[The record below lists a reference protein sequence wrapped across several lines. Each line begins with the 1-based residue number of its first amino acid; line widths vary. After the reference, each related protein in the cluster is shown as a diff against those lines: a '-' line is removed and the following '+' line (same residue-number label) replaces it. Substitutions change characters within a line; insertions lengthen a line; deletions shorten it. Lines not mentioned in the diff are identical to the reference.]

1 MSCIAGFGAYLPPT
15 VITNQQLS
23 AELNVPESWIVEV
36 SGIHERRLA
45 DSTQSVVDLAVLAAR
60 DCLQNVSFDPKDIGL
75 VLLSSGSGPRRFPGP
90 AASLGNLLELS
101 GVPCIDVPIAS
112 AGSLFALTLANSLA
126 PVHGPVLVV
135 AAEIMSTIAHRQPID
150 KNVAVLFGDGSGACL
165 VLPGNKGL
173 LAINHVAIH
182 SDGAFSDELSLDFE
196 GLLHMN
202 GLSVIMQASRKIPAA
217 IREVLSA
224 GALQPEDVSA
234 FLMHQ
239 ANQNLI
245 DRVAKSLSV
254 PSQRFF
260 SNIASFGNTSSA
272 SMLIAASEY
281 FTAAHRIGGPSSGTH
296 FCFAAFGAGY
306 HWGAILTQAT

>member
-1 MSCIAGFGAYLPPT
+1 MSCIAGFGAYLPSA
-15 VITNQQLS
+15 VITNKQLS
-23 AELNVPESWIVEV
+23 AQLNVPESWIVEV

-45 DSTQSVVDLAVLAAR
+45 DPTQSVADLAVLAAR
-60 DCLQNVSFDPKDIGL
+60 DCLQNVGFNPKDIGL
-75 VLLSSGSGPRRFPGP
+75 ILLSSGSVARRFPGP

-101 GVPCIDVPIAS
+101 GVSCIDVPIAS

-135 AAEIMSTIAHRQPID
+135 AAEIMSTIAHHQPID
-150 KNVAVLFGDGSGACL
+150 KNIAVLFGDGAGACL
-165 VLPGNKGL
+165 VLPGNEGL
-173 LAINHVAIH
+173 LAINQVAIH
-182 SDGAFSDELSLDFE
+182 SDGAFSDELSLEFD
-196 GLLHMN
+196 GPLHMN

-245 DRVAKSLSV
+245 DRVAKALSV
-254 PSQRFF
+254 PSKRFF
-260 SNIASFGNTSSA
+260 SNIARFGNTSSA
-272 SMLIAASEY
+272 SMLIAANEY
-281 FTAAHRIGGPSSGTH
+281 FTAAQRTDSPLPATH
-296 FCFAAFGAGY
+296 FCFASFGAGY